1 MSLKKVGKVWSFRI
15 SAGIDKRTG
24 KRKQIYR
31 SGFKTKREAEIAM
44 NELKAQV
51 DSGNYFEPSTIPF
64 QEFIHNWL
72 LGTYIHEVQISTFE
86 TAETA
91 VRVHLIPYFKETPLH
106 QITAYD
112 IDQFYAEKIR
122 DGMENATIRKIHNF
136 LSKALQKAVQWELI
150 KANPAKNA
158 TPPTVHK
165 KRNEVW
171 TVEEAKAFL
180 EVCQKHGEAIPFLL
194 ALFTGMRRGEIIA
207 LRWKN
212 VDLNSGVIYV
222 EESLTRS
229 RTKGII
235 VKEVKTAHSNR
246 EVYLSSSL
254 KEALVQHKEKQLNNE
269 LDLVVTSRNGKYLD
283 PRNLLRKYKRFIEEA
298 NVPYIPFHNLRHTH
312 ATILMRMGENPKVV
326 SERLGHARVG
336 ITLDIYS
343 HTNQEM
349 QRRSAD
355 RFDKNFWN

>member
-15 SAGIDKRTG
+15 SAGKDKRTG

-31 SGFKTKREAEIAM
+31 SGFTKKSDAEKAM
-44 NELKAQV
+44 NELKAQI
-51 DSGNYFEPSTIPF
+51 DSGRYLEPSHVPF
-64 QEFIHNWL
+64 QEFIHEWL
-72 LGTYIHEVQISTFE
+72 LGTYIYEVQLPTFE
-86 TAETA
+86 TAESA

-122 DGMENATIRKIHNF
+122 AGMANATIRKIHNF

-150 KANPAKNA
+150 KTNPAKNA

-180 EVCQKHGEAIPFLL
+180 EVCQKHDEAIPFLL
-194 ALFTGMRRGEIIA
+194 ALFTGMRRGEILA

-235 VKEVKTAHSNR
+235 VKEVKTAHSR

-254 KEALVQHKEKQLNNE
+254 KKALVQQ
-269 LDLVVTSRNGKYLD
+269 
-283 PRNLLRKYKRFIEEA
+283 
-298 NVPYIPFHNLRHTH
+298 
-312 ATILMRMGENPKVV
+312 
-326 SERLGHARVG
+326 
-336 ITLDIYS
+336 
-343 HTNQEM
+343 
-349 QRRSAD
+349 
-355 RFDKNFWN
+355 